1 MRRPIALLAATAML
15 AGALVLPSTAAG
27 ASALKIVVIVGAVHG
42 QTGSYLERG
51 EAAYQEARKYS
62 SNVVKVFSPC
72 ATWSKVKA
80 AISGAAIVIYFG
92 HGNGYPSPYR
102 TSPWPYS
109 QNGFGLNATC
119 NDGHNNTKYYGEYY
133 IAKDADLAANAVV
146 MLHNLCYA
154 SGNSEP
160 GYEEPSLSVAKQ
172 RVDNYA
178 AGFLAAGARIV
189 IAEGHGSPAYYL
201 WALFNTRQTMD
212 AMWRAAPSYKAHV
225 QSWASSRSPGFTAQ
239 IDPDKATPSGFYRS
253 IVGSLSLSTDSL
265 SRLEVT
271 EPQVADPFAD
281 PAPDTGGLAPEPALD
296 PSPEPS
302 LAASPAP
309 SQAPASDPGSPEP
322 FAPLPPEPGP
332 S

>member
-1 MRRPIALLAATAML
+1 MNRPIALLVAAVVLACALAVPSTAL
-15 AGALVLPSTAAG
+15 AGAAP
-27 ASALKIVVIVGAVHG
+27 KIVIVVGAVHG

-62 SNVVKVFSPC
+62 SNVIKVVSPC

-80 AISGAAIVIYFG
+80 AIQGAAIVIYFG

-119 NDGHNNTKYYGEYY
+119 NDGHYNTKYYGEYY
-133 IAKDADLAANAVV
+133 IANEVDLASNAVV

-160 GYEEPSLSVAKQ
+160 GHAEPSLSVAKQ

-189 IAEGHGSPAYYL
+189 IAEGHSSPAYYL

-212 AMWRAAPSYKAHV
+212 AMWRAAPTFKNHV
-225 QSWASSRSPGFTAQ
+225 ITWPSSRRPGFTAQ

-253 IVGSLSLSTDSL
+253 IVGSLDMSTDSL
-265 SRLEVT
+265 ARIIQS
-271 EPQVADPFAD
+271 PQQATNPFPD
-281 PAPDTGGLAPEPALD
+281 PAPDTGSLQSTDTSPSPEPP

-302 LAASPAP
+302 VMPSPSPEAPLAPEPSPSSAGSPAP
-309 SQAPASDPGSPEP
+309 
-322 FAPLPPEPGP
+322 
-332 S
+332 